1 MKGVTIMSYFISDNN
16 EITLTRGDTLKC
28 TIVLTDDE
36 SGEAYVPVEGDSI
49 RFALKRDK
57 MNSKKTNYSDEEPL
71 IRKNI
76 PIDSLFLQLDPE
88 DTKNL
93 PFGTYVYDI
102 EITFTDGTVDTFI
115 TTKKFTLTP
124 EVD

>member
-88 DTKNL
+88 DTKSL